1 MGKSKIQR
9 LLNKIDKANCDP
21 DCDMQ
26 EYEECCTELGREMY
40 RKSLQKDGTEIR
52 LKNPRKDR
60 NHGE

>member
-1 MGKSKIQR
+1 
-9 LLNKIDKANCDP
+9 
-21 DCDMQ
+21 MQ